1 MAIAG
6 FAIPKSDAADHA
18 AQSRGRRRCPEYRG
32 DVWSLVGMQNFNS
45 DRLLRW
51 TLPTVARVFTIV
63 AILHRVGRVVL
74 WIGIHAPALDLRRV
88 YCFVFHGGSSLRSG
102 RRRNQHRLDALIE
115 LRRKNPVG
123 IRHIL

>member
-63 AILHRVGRVVL
+63 AILHRVGRVVS
-74 WIGIHAPALDLRRV
+74 WIGVHAPPLDLRG
-88 YCFVFHGGSSLRSG
+88 VFSCMFHSGSSLRSG
-102 RRRNQHRLDALIE
+102 RRRHQHRLDAAVE
-115 LRRKNPVG
+115 LR
-123 IRHIL
+123 